1 MEDKEH
7 FRYKQQDAGKVEK
20 AWKWDVAQICWIDV
34 SETKYDKELKTE
46 IKQVMK
52 NYDDTKQ
59 RDLSL
64 PNNKA
69 D

>member
-1 MEDKEH
+1 M
-7 FRYKQQDAGKVEK
+7 EK

-34 SETKYDKELKTE
+34 YETKYDKELKTE

-52 NYDDTKQ
+52 NYDEAKQ

-64 PNNKA
+64 PENKV